1 MNLEMRDEGK
11 KRRRSTAIPESSQD
25 LPSEKKIKGKWVQRK
40 GLRWFTWP
48 RTEEIQIKTSDEI
61 KEPEEKCVME
71 EEHKEQTNITMEV
84 QEPVISENE
93 RRKRLREILRLVA
106 QKLRQK
112 ELVNFVLRKVS
123 YVT

>member
-1 MNLEMRDEGK
+1 MFEFNGKICVGALGRPRKKAIKNL
-11 KRRRSTAIPESSQD
+11 
-25 LPSEKKIKGKWVQRK
+25 
-40 GLRWFTWP
+40 F
-48 RTEEIQIKTSDEI
+48 KTSDEI
-61 KEPEEKCVME
+61 KEPEEKCMME

-112 ELVNFVLRKVS
+112 ELVHFVLSKVS
-123 YVT
+123 YL

>member
-1 MNLEMRDEGK
+1 
-11 KRRRSTAIPESSQD
+11 
-25 LPSEKKIKGKWVQRK
+25 
-40 GLRWFTWP
+40 
-48 RTEEIQIKTSDEI
+48 
-61 KEPEEKCVME
+61 ME

-112 ELVNFVLRKVS
+112 ELVHFVLSKVS
-123 YVT
+123 YV